1 MANINIRGL
10 TEIDDPAYRYKMPK
24 VMGKIEG
31 RGNGIKT
38 RIVNVIELAAS
49 LHRDP
54 GEVTKFFGCELG
66 SQTKWVEEEEKAL
79 VNGAHSDVTLQ
90 QLVFRYIQKFVLC
103 PECKLP
109 ETDYKIKS
117 EAIFHKCA
125 ACGAKELVD
134 MDHKLTTFILGNVK
148 KAKLAKKAQ
157 QDKEEKK
164 KKKNKKEDEV
174 TPEVDSH
181 DKKDK
186 KEDKKEKKHDKDKK
200 DKKKKKKER
209 PSEDGTDG
217 CGSGNGENDDGSG
230 DDAVSRPVNVDSDD
244 AGAFDTAIESLARF
258 LNNTDDIPL
267 ILEELRVV
275 QTFSGF
281 PAYYRVILLVC
292 SCFTEGPI
300 NEEIVSS
307 KMPLLKA
314 VHADNPLL
322 KRHMIGALE
331 LLVAMRRPELKPLL
345 PVVLKFF
352 YECDILEEEVILE
365 WFDDETRTEFSPEK
379 LTDETL
385 AELKASCQ
393 LLVTWLEE
401 AEEDTEDE
409 S

>member
-1 MANINIRGL
+1 
-10 TEIDDPAYRYKMPK
+10 
-24 VMGKIEG
+24 
-31 RGNGIKT
+31 
-38 RIVNVIELAAS
+38 
-49 LHRDP
+49 
-54 GEVTKFFGCELG
+54 
-66 SQTKWVEEEEKAL
+66 
-79 VNGAHSDVTLQ
+79 
-90 QLVFRYIQKFVLC
+90 
-103 PECKLP
+103 
-109 ETDYKIKS
+109 
-117 EAIFHKCA
+117 
-125 ACGAKELVD
+125 

-174 TPEVDSH
+174 TPELESH
-181 DKKDK
+181 HEKKDK
-186 KEDKKEKKHDKDKK
+186 KEDKKDKKHDKEKK

-209 PSEDGTDG
+209 ASEDGADDCG
-217 CGSGNGENDDGSG
+217 DCGSGNGENDDGSG
-230 DDAVSRPVNVDSDD
+230 EDGVSSSLNVESDD
-244 AGAFDTAIESLARF
+244 AGAFDTAIESLARY
-258 LNNTDDIPL
+258 LTNTDDIPL

-281 PAYYRVILLVC
+281 PAYFRVILLVC
-292 SCFTEGPI
+292 SCFNEGAI

-307 KMPLLKA
+307 RMPLLKA

-331 LLVAMRRPELKPLL
+331 LLVAIRRPELKPLL

-379 LTDETL
+379 VTDQTL

-401 AEEDTEDE
+401 AEEDSEDE